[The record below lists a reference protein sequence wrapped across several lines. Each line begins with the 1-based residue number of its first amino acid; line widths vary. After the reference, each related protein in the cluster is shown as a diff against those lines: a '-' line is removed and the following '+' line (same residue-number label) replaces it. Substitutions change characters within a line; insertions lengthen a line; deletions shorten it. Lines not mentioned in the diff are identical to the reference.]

1 MNQRFAA
8 FQSYEYNP
16 WLISLASKF
25 LLNDKNFMSQMIA
38 KNPFEDLSPPTY
50 VKADL
55 YQYNYSKLDMK
66 SGKWWRRKLVREYL
80 PPVSLQHVKQYIDES
95 LRWNLTEF

>member
-38 KNPFEDLSPPTY
+38 KNPFEDLSPPKY

-55 YQYNYSKLDMK
+55 YQHNYSKLDVK
-66 SGKWWRRKLVREYL
+66 SENGGDERLWESIYHRLVC
-80 PPVSLQHVKQYIDES
+80 SM
-95 LRWNLTEF
+95 WNSM